1 MHWDDTDRQINT
13 RYCPMTMTLMI
24 YHRLQVLLLIW
35 ILLNGISWSNLAT
48 SMTAT
53 ATEATEKER
62 IEKGI
67 ESNLQEYDKNHDQQ
81 DQDPKK
87 KKKKKKNKRLS
98 DHFPT
103 EHENPHKVP
112 KKGDMDRYHRYI
124 NQLKP
129 LFSHDIS
136 ISLSY
141 VLILAGFSPLEH
153 EMKRNPLESKVELT
167 RQVNIPT
174 GEYWFGTQFTLAKG
188 KLIKHLTG
196 DGADI
201 RHKARVYYPFKM
213 DIDTVTNEQFNDFVR
228 QTGVFVHVCM
238 YVCVC
243 IDYYHIMNIFTQ
255 FVS

>member
-1 MHWDDTDRQINT
+1 MDTHIHWDDTDRQINT

-67 ESNLQEYDKNHDQQ
+67 ESNLQEYDKNHDKQ

-103 EHENPHKVP
+103 EHE
-112 KKGDMDRYHRYI
+112 
-124 NQLKP
+124 
-129 LFSHDIS
+129 
-136 ISLSY
+136 
-141 VLILAGFSPLEH
+141 
-153 EMKRNPLESKVELT
+153 
-167 RQVNIPT
+167 
-174 GEYWFGTQFTLAKG
+174 
-188 KLIKHLTG
+188 
-196 DGADI
+196 
-201 RHKARVYYPFKM
+201 
-213 DIDTVTNEQFNDFVR
+213 
-228 QTGVFVHVCM
+228 
-238 YVCVC
+238 
-243 IDYYHIMNIFTQ
+243 
-255 FVS
+255 